1 MRYPQLV
8 IFDPDAEAVR
18 LLGERAGEHRWLVQQ
33 PRKIDSAL
41 SLAREPR
48 PGVVIVR
55 VEPADEG
62 RDTISFIADVHRLC
76 PDVPVIAVSDVKMPD
91 ADRIAWTALLFDL
104 GARYVLFPPVTKPVL
119 EDAVSGLMA
128 AAVRRVV
135 GADIPPPSPRD
146 ETIDLGEEA
155 GER

>member
-8 IFDPDAEAVR
+8 ILDPDAEAAR
-18 LLGERAGEHRWLVQQ
+18 LLGELAGEHRWLVQQ
-33 PRKIDSAL
+33 PKKIDTAL
-41 SLAREPR
+41 SFAREPR
-48 PGVVIVR
+48 PTVVIVR